1 MTSMSD
7 PPRGA
12 APTTF
17 ACPNCG
23 EAIRPDDAF
32 CESCGHTLRDDAV
45 QAAADAPQQP
55 PADGATVVVAAR
67 DAPTTAP
74 KVPCALCGS
83 DVLDDG
89 FCSNCGAKALSR
101 RDHWTERPRADVAGV
116 CDKGIAHARNEDAM
130 ALAVGGGSDQFSD
143 ERMVIVVCDGVT
155 SAPDS
160 DRASLAACIDGTNA
174 LLSAPV
180 APPGEAAAVGHWTE
194 QLRVCAVAAN
204 AAAVGVAHTL
214 GDPPEPP
221 SCTFVGAVAV
231 PAPDRSSTLVA
242 VAWCG
247 DSRAY
252 WFGDDGDARQL
263 SVDHSLGTEM
273 IASGMTVA
281 EAEAQPTSHTITRW
295 LGADSV
301 NPVPE
306 IMTMTPTGP
315 GWLLVCSDGMWNY
328 ASSPPA
334 LGLVMLRAAADLGP
348 RATPLSIAE
357 AMAGWANAQ
366 GGHDNI
372 TVVLGRIHDPAFTAS
387 TTD

>member
-1 MTSMSD
+1 MTSTSD
-7 PPRGA
+7 TPTAAEPGA
-12 APTTF
+12 AT
-17 ACPNCG
+17 CPNCG
-23 EAIRPDDAF
+23 EAIGQDDGF

-45 QAAADAPQQP
+45 AAPVDAPPLP
-55 PADGATVVVAAR
+55 PADGATVVVAAP

-83 DVLDDG
+83 EVLDDG

-101 RDHWTERPRADVAGV
+101 RDHWTEQPRHDLAGV
-116 CDKGIAHARNEDAM
+116 CDKGISHARNEDGM
-130 ALAVGGGSDQFSD
+130 ALAVGGGPDTFSD
-143 ERMVIVVCDGVT
+143 DRMVVVVCDGVT
-155 SAPDS
+155 TAPES
-160 DRASLAACIDGTNA
+160 DKASLAACIDGANA

-180 APPGEAAAVGHWTE
+180 APPSEAAAVAHWTE

-204 AAAVGVAHTL
+204 AAAVGVARTL

-252 WFGDDGDARQL
+252 WFGDDGGARQL
-263 SVDHSLGTEM
+263 STDHSLGTEM
-273 IASGMTVA
+273 IASGMSVEDA
-281 EAEAQPTSHTITRW
+281 EANPTSHTITRW

-301 NPVPE
+301 NPNPE

-348 RATPLSIAE
+348 SATPLSIAE
-357 AMAGWANAQ
+357 AMAAWANDQ

-372 TVVLGRIHDPAFTAS
+372 TVVLGRINDDAVTAS
-387 TTD
+387 SD